1 MESNRIWICT
11 DLSNDKIDLQI
22 QQNLYFYEKNH
33 IPDKTKIF
41 IHGTM
46 NYNKNSQ

>member
-22 QQNLYFYEKNH
+22 QQNH